1 MQQTARGA
9 FRRLA
14 CPCNHATLG
23 SVLGSPGWGSLHTF
37 LLRRTVDRGNSTG
50 RSIALRTYELVLVV
64 QPGLDEEGLDAF
76 VNTFTGMVD
85 EAGGQVV
92 DMEHMGRRRLAYP
105 IRKAT
110 EGHYVLLH
118 LNLESPALRE
128 IERRI
133 RLSEDVLRHLIVRMD
148 ELMEPV
154 PASSEAPSE
163 GVAEQAEEQVEGV
176 DDDALAAELADELA
190 EDAPES

>member
-1 MQQTARGA
+1 
-9 FRRLA
+9 
-14 CPCNHATLG
+14 
-23 SVLGSPGWGSLHTF
+23 V
-37 LLRRTVDRGNSTG
+37 
-50 RSIALRTYELVLVV
+50 
-64 QPGLDEEGLDAF
+64 
-76 VNTFTGMVD
+76 
-85 EAGGQVV
+85 
-92 DMEHMGRRRLAYP
+92 
-105 IRKAT
+105 
-110 EGHYVLLH
+110 
-118 LNLESPALRE
+118 LRE

-190 EDAPES
+190 EDAPEL

>member
-1 MQQTARGA
+1 
-9 FRRLA
+9 
-14 CPCNHATLG
+14 
-23 SVLGSPGWGSLHTF
+23 
-37 LLRRTVDRGNSTG
+37 
-50 RSIALRTYELVLVV
+50 LRTYELVLVV

-110 EGHYVLLH
+110 EGHYVLFH
-118 LNLESPALRE
+118 LNLEGPVLRE